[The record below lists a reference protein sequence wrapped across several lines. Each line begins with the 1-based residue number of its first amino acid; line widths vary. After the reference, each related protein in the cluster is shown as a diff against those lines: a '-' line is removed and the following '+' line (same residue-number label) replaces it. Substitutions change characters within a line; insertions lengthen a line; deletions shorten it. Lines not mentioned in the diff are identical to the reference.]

1 MIMLDNDDDP
11 KQYDQTYQTIQ
22 PRLPTCASS
31 TAARTGTDCL
41 NHHRQ
46 KEKKIFSFFLVWCR
60 LGWNIL
66 SSSSLSKSSW
76 LKTLSISSL
85 SIISGSSLL
94 EYNSLNLHPCRC
106 HYDYQFQV
114 LILIIVHAQK

>member
-46 KEKKIFSFFLVWCR
+46 KRKKNIILLFCLLP
-60 LGWNIL
+60 LGLEHIVIIITVKVIMVKNI
-66 SSSSLSKSSW
+66 K
-76 LKTLSISSL
+76 
-85 SIISGSSLL
+85 
-94 EYNSLNLHPCRC
+94 H
-106 HYDYQFQV
+106 FV
-114 LILIIVHAQK
+114 IVDNVRVIVVGI

>member
-1 MIMLDNDDDP
+1 MIQ

-46 KEKKIFSFFLVWCR
+46 NRKKNIFLLFGMVPLGLEHIVIIITVKVIMVKNIKHFVIFDNVR
-60 LGWNIL
+60 L
-66 SSSSLSKSSW
+66 
-76 LKTLSISSL
+76 
-85 SIISGSSLL
+85 
-94 EYNSLNLHPCRC
+94 
-106 HYDYQFQV
+106 
-114 LILIIVHAQK
+114 IVVGI